1 MVLCNQDKG
10 RLKLIGRKIRFMSVG
25 NYVSKLAK
33 NSLDIL
39 HDHMQG
45 GEEDKKNSQVI
56 FRTFLSQAIEAK
68 FRH

>member
-1 MVLCNQDKG
+1 
-10 RLKLIGRKIRFMSVG
+10 MSVG